1 MSVPLHIN
9 IDDVFLNDLS
19 SDSTYSSSQN
29 SNLNTISL
37 TTSSYENDTTSISIS
52 PLSNTNYSPQRTI
65 PLANRISNIVSNA
78 VPLNNYISTDSSH
91 SLSSE
96 YLSYESEVFEN
107 NHNYATHLIFFLNL
121 FIFIFYMYQDGNKLS
136 QINPENEYIYFYA
149 YSPFPSCENKKYQYW
164 RLISY
169 SFVHSGFAHLIGN
182 TLLLYMSSIFFYNI
196 QNFFNILVLYY
207 RSIINSALFFYVNKP
222 YNGLHGSSGGSF
234 AFFGANIGNLLLNYD
249 KANSLSIKV
258 NLFFILFF
266 IFFDILSFL
275 FLFKENTAYQVHW
288 ASLLYGILYAFSSFK
303 VVKNTK
309 NKRYLKYLSIV
320 LMCYYNCFL
329 LLNYIY
335 NSPPLFQLNYFKLE
349 KPDHCCASYLQL
361 NNIEKN
367 KFICQPKSSSTLDFI

>member
-19 SDSTYSSSQN
+19 SNSTYSSSQN

-37 TTSSYENDTTSISIS
+37 TTSSYENDTTSISII

-78 VPLNNYISTDSSH
+78 VPLNNY
-91 SLSSE
+91 
-96 YLSYESEVFEN
+96 
-107 NHNYATHLIFFLNL
+107 NYATHLIFFLNL

-136 QINPENEYIYFYA
+136 QINPENEYINFYA

-249 KANSLSIKV
+249 KANSFSIKV

-309 NKRYLKYLSIV
+309 NKRYLKYLSII
-320 LMCYYNCFL
+320 LMCYYNCYL

-335 NSPPLFQLNYFKLE
+335 YSPPLFQLNYFKLE
-349 KPDHCCASYLQL
+349 KPDHCCGSYLQL

-367 KFICQPKSSSTLDFI
+367 KFICQPKSSSTLNFI

>member
-78 VPLNNYISTDSSH
+78 VPLNNYISSNSSH

-266 IFFDILSFL
+266 IFLIFYLFYSFSKKILHI
-275 FLFKENTAYQVHW
+275 KYIG
-288 ASLLYGILYAFSSFK
+288 LLYYMEFYMLSLRLKLLKILK
-303 VVKNTK
+303 IRDT
-309 NKRYLKYLSIV
+309 
-320 LMCYYNCFL
+320 
-329 LLNYIY
+329 
-335 NSPPLFQLNYFKLE
+335 
-349 KPDHCCASYLQL
+349 
-361 NNIEKN
+361 
-367 KFICQPKSSSTLDFI
+367 